1 MIIAQHSIMIETENN
16 KKRNFISYITTI
28 TLLIIGIAIICINWN
43 AGQNRQNDEI
53 IIIEAA
59 SIITMDKNR
68 PRAKFIAYKGDSII
82 GLAADKTE
90 IEAMM
95 GDRPFAY
102 DNRFTDT
109 ILMPGLIDPHVH
121 PMQAAVMLNIDF
133 IAPEDWELPG
143 VTYKGAQTS
152 EAYIARLKAL
162 VKRKS
167 DEELLITWGHH
178 HLFHG
183 EMDRAQLDE
192 IAPELPVII
201 WQRSFHEIIMNSK
214 ALEKFNLDEK
224 ADFEALM
231 AKTNVTDGHGNH
243 AKGIFSETALLPALG
258 FLRPYL
264 LAPEKLEIGFSTM
277 QRMMLENGVTTISDM
292 ATGIF
297 ADFDTEAGLIKKAFG
312 PKNAQSRVMLMRM
325 SENTVPD
332 SAWLKDK
339 RTAFANDNVLLNKR
353 VKLFADGAFFAQN
366 MRMNPPGY
374 DDGHVGKWLTAPAD
388 LAQLIPAY
396 WTDGWN
402 LHIHVNGD
410 EGLDVVLSSLE
421 TLDRENEQ
429 TITLEHLGYST
440 EAQNAR
446 IAKLNIMVSAQPNY
460 IRVLGDKYAQV
471 GLGEY
476 RASHMNRL
484 GSLEQKNVP
493 LGLHSDF
500 NMAPINPL
508 YLAWIAAN
516 RETLAGNSRAPDE
529 RISLDKALRAI
540 TIEAAQVIG
549 LDNMVGSL
557 AKGKKSDMVV
567 LAQDPYAVGAKNL
580 DKIPVAGIIYE
591 GRYIASK

>member
-1 MIIAQHSIMIETENN
+1 MREEKSRKNRNLINFFIAS
-16 KKRNFISYITTI
+16 
-28 TLLIIGIAIICINWN
+28 TLFIIGVFIIYSNWGIPTN
-43 AGQNRQNDEI
+43 PHDDRVN
-53 IIIEAA
+53 IIEAA
-59 SIITMDKNR
+59 SIITMDKDT
-68 PRAKFIAYKGDSII
+68 PRAKYIAYKGDTII
-82 GLAADKTE
+82 GLANDKTS
-90 IEAMM
+90 IEAMV
-95 GDRPFAY
+95 GDVSFTY
-102 DNRFTDT
+102 DNRFTDK

-121 PMQAAVMLNIDF
+121 PMQAAVMLNVDF

-143 VTYKGAQTS
+143 ITYKGAQTRNS
-152 EAYIARLKAL
+152 YITKLKEL

-214 ALEKFNLDEK
+214 ALEKFDLSDK
-224 ADFEALM
+224 SDFEALM
-231 AKTNVTDGHGNH
+231 AKANVTDGHGNH
-243 AKGIFSETALLPALG
+243 KKGIFSETALLPALG

-264 LAPEKLEIGFSTM
+264 LAPKKLQIGFGKM
-277 QRMMLENGVTTISDM
+277 QQMMLENGVTTISDM

-312 PKNAQSRVMLMRM
+312 HDKANSRVMLMRM
-325 SENTVPD
+325 SETGVP
-332 SAWLKDK
+332 SSSWLNDK
-339 RTAFANDNVLLNKR
+339 RSAFANDSVMLNKR

-374 DDGHVGKWLTAPAD
+374 DDGHVGKWLTQPAE

-396 WTDGWN
+396 WNDGWD

-421 TLDRENEQ
+421 KLDRKNDQ

-460 IRVLGDKYAQV
+460 IRVLGDKYAQF

-476 RASHMNRL
+476 RASHINRL

-500 NMAPINPL
+500 NMAPIDPL
-508 YLAWIAAN
+508 YLAWIASN
-516 RETLAGNSRAPDE
+516 RETLAGNSKAPDE
-529 RISLDKALRAI
+529 RISLEKALRAI

-549 LDNMVGSL
+549 LQDMIGSL
-557 AKGKKSDMVV
+557 SQGKKSDMVV
-567 LAQDPYAVGAKNL
+567 LEQDPYELGVKDL
-580 DKIPVAGIIYE
+580 DKISIEGIIYE

>member
-1 MIIAQHSIMIETENN
+1 MRETIDS
-16 KKRNFISYITTI
+16 KKRNLISYMIAI
-28 TLLIIGIAIICINWN
+28 TLLFIGAYIIYANWDAADDN
-43 AGQNRQNDEI
+43 VT
-53 IIIEAA
+53 IIEAK
-59 SIITMDKNR
+59 SIITMDENN
-68 PRAKFIAYKGDSII
+68 PRAKYMAYKGDSII
-82 GLAADKTE
+82 GLANDKAA
-90 IEAMM
+90 IEAMV
-95 GDRPFAY
+95 GDASFAY
-102 DNRFTDT
+102 DNRFTDK
-109 ILMPGLIDPHVH
+109 IMMPGLIDPHVH

-143 VTYKGAQTS
+143 VTYEGAQTRDD
-152 EAYIARLKAL
+152 YIAKLTAL
-162 VKRKS
+162 VERKS
-167 DEELLITWGHH
+167 DEDLLITWGHH

-183 EMDRAQLDE
+183 DMDRAQLDE
-192 IAPELPVII
+192 IAPILPVII

-214 ALEKFNLDEK
+214 ALEKFNLSNK
-224 ADFEALM
+224 ADFEDLM
-231 AKTNVTDGHGNH
+231 TKANVTDGHGNH
-243 AKGIFSETALLPALG
+243 EKGIFSETALLPALG

-264 LAPEKLEIGFSTM
+264 LAPEKIQSGFGKM
-277 QRMMLENGVTTISDM
+277 QQMMLENGVTTISDM

-297 ADFDTEAGLIKKAFG
+297 ADFDTEAGLIKTAFG
-312 PKNAQSRVMLMRM
+312 QKNAQSRVMLMRM
-325 SENTVPD
+325 SETGVPN

-339 RTAFANDNVLLNKR
+339 RSAFANDSVMLNKR

-374 DDGHVGKWLTAPAD
+374 DDGHVGKWLTPPDA

-396 WTDGWN
+396 WDDGWD
-402 LHIHVNGD
+402 LHVHVNGD

-421 TLDRENEQ
+421 KLDRENDQ

-440 EAQNAR
+440 EEQNAR
-446 IAKLNIMVSAQPNY
+446 IAALNIMVSAQPNY

-500 NMAPINPL
+500 NMAPIDPL

-516 RETLAGNSRAPDE
+516 RETLAGNSKAPDE
-529 RISLDKALRAI
+529 RLSLEKALRAI

-549 LDNMVGSL
+549 LDNLVGSL
-557 AKGKKSDMVV
+557 AKGKKSDMVI
-567 LAQDPYAVGAKNL
+567 LEQDPFEVGAKDL
-580 DKIPVAGIIYE
+580 DEIAIQGIIYE